1 MYVLKII
8 WCIMIE
14 SLFVFYNIILR
25 KWDKYYKYKML

>member
-8 WCIMIE
+8 RRITTE
-14 SLFVFYNIILR
+14 SLSALYNIISR